1 MGKVTLEGFV
11 TDPNDPVFKE
21 GWKVRMFSGFSSLP
35 KKKSK
40 TTKGKKKK
48 RLKNDKRSKK

>member
-1 MGKVTLEGFV
+1 MGKVINRGFV

-21 GWKVRMFSGFSSLP
+21 GWKVSSSLGLGSLP

-40 TTKGKKKK
+40 VTKGKEKKL
-48 RLKNDKRSKK
+48 LKNNKRS

>member
-1 MGKVTLEGFV
+1 MGKVINRGFV

-21 GWKVRMFSGFSSLP
+21 GWKVSFSPDFGSLP

-40 TTKGKKKK
+40 ATICNEKKL
-48 RLKNDKRSKK
+48 LKNDKRS

>member
-1 MGKVTLEGFV
+1 MGKVINRGFV

-21 GWKVRMFSGFSSLP
+21 GWKVSISLGFGSLS

-48 RLKNDKRSKK
+48 LLKNNKRS

>member
-1 MGKVTLEGFV
+1 MGKVTLDGFV

-21 GWKVRMFSGFSSLP
+21 GWKVSSSPGFGSLP

-40 TTKGKKKK
+40 ATKGKEKKL
-48 RLKNDKRSKK
+48 LKNNKRSKK

>member
-40 TTKGKKKK
+40 TTKGKEKKL
-48 RLKNDKRSKK
+48 LKNNKRS

>member
-1 MGKVTLEGFV
+1 MGKVINRGFV

-21 GWKVRMFSGFSSLP
+21 GWKVSVSSGFGSLP

-40 TTKGKKKK
+40 DTKGIEKKL
-48 RLKNDKRSKK
+48 LKNDKRSKK

>member
-1 MGKVTLEGFV
+1 MGKVINRGFV

-21 GWKVRMFSGFSSLP
+21 GWKVSISPGFSSLP

-40 TTKGKKKK
+40 TTKGKKEKL
-48 RLKNDKRSKK
+48 LKNDKRSKK

>member
-1 MGKVTLEGFV
+1 MAKVINEGFV

-21 GWKVRMFSGFSSLP
+21 GWKVSISPGFGSLP

-40 TTKGKKKK
+40 TTKGKKEKL
-48 RLKNDKRSKK
+48 LKNDERSKK